1 MADRVLRLFI
11 AAMVGVAVSVAL
23 VACGGGGD
31 DSSSASSDE
40 LAQALKD
47 NNVPAPIADCLAP
60 KLSDSLSEDEIHTLT
75 TASSGGQVPQDVQ
88 QAIASATVECASQNL
103 PSGATST
110 TSIPTEGE
118 TPSVPTT
125 TTTGG

>member
-1 MADRVLRLFI
+1 MA
-11 AAMVGVAVSVAL
+11 GVAVSVAL

-31 DSSSASSDE
+31 SSSSASSDD

-60 KLSDSLSEDEIHTLT
+60 KLTDSLSEDEIHTLT
-75 TASSGGQVPQDVQ
+75 TASSGGQIPQEVQ
-88 QAIASATVECASQNL
+88 QAIASATVDCASQNL

-110 TSIPTEGE
+110 TSIPTGGE
-118 TPSVPTT
+118 STPSVPTT
-125 TTTGG
+125 TSTGG